1 MSRLE
6 LVNVTKRFGDQVAVS
21 DFNLTVDD
29 GELVS
34 FLGPS
39 GCGKTTTL
47 RMTAG
52 FEAPD
57 SGSVVVDGV
66 DMTEIPPTKRGWEW
80 SSRDTPSSR
89 T

>member
-6 LVNVTKRFGDQVAVS
+6 LVKVSKHFGDQVAVE
-21 DFNLTVDD
+21 DFNLTVED

-52 FEAPD
+52 FEMPD
-57 SGSVVVDGV
+57 SA
-66 DMTEIPPTKRGWEW
+66 R
-80 SSRDTPSSR
+80 
-89 T
+89 